1 MLSGGSVHFFVLRS
15 FADPPQNSM
24 PISDHLVNSFFLT
37 LFFVKEEGSQSRG
50 LMQMSSQFLHIF
62 SALRV

>member
-1 MLSGGSVHFFVLRS
+1 MLNGGSVHIFVLGS

-24 PISDHLVNSFFLT
+24 PIADRVVNSFFLT
-37 LFFVKEEGSQSRG
+37 PFFVKEEGSQSHG